1 MNTKRRNYFY
11 LNTQSKPDEKLKGGW
26 LFIFRLVWVV
36 VALISIILYI
46 YALPLYFNE
55 MSTLSNPSFGFTDG
69 WTVQSVR
76 NALAEIGMSSYDWA
90 MANISIFTIFACI
103 SLLMGCLVFWRKSD
117 DPMSLFT
124 SLWLILFG
132 LFFNRIPN
140 SLESKIQEPWLTLV
154 AILALIPIIAFF
166 LMGYLFPNGRFVP
179 SWTRWLVP
187 VFVGVN
193 IFTSFFSGS
202 MFDLNS
208 FPIFIQ
214 LPIYLALFS
223 TFIYAPIFRY
233 RQVSTEFERQ
243 QIKWVV
249 RGLVI
254 ALVIFF
260 ISGMGGRLLP
270 SLNQHN
276 SVALVYD
283 LVATWL
289 VGLAFCLIPLSFGF
303 AVLRSNLWDIEPLVN
318 RTLIYIGLT
327 ISVVLIYTV
336 VVWYF
341 SIYFQ
346 IVHNSWASLLAAGII
361 AVIIQPLR
369 QQLQRLVNRL
379 MYGERDDPYNV
390 VARLGHRLEENLAPD
405 KVFPTI
411 VKTISEELKIPLVS
425 LWLVENEMLRLG
437 AISGG
442 KVKKTTIADTWA
454 IQTLNRMIE
463 YQEGIAFDQGSP
475 FGKYLEKSGI
485 SLVLPV
491 VYRGECVGILC
502 LAPRSLGETFSPADL
517 GLLRDLAGGAG
528 AAVQAAQLAFT
539 LQVRLAELRQS
550 HERLL
555 TAQEEERQRIQRDLH
570 DGLGPVLASM
580 RLRLEACLEQAN
592 ECAPDLVGELTVVH
606 DLIGTAASDIRHLV
620 YDLRPPV
627 LDQFGLAGALRQRA
641 ERFIRE
647 TGIELDRS
655 FEIGREYTAV
665 EEIAIFRIVHEGLL
679 NIQKHSKA
687 SHGTLK
693 LFEENNTVML
703 TLEDNGIG
711 FDTSDNGIENGA
723 GIRSMRE
730 RAELIGGSFRLNSQI
745 GQGTKIEVRVSSEER

>member
-11 LNTQSKPDEKLKGGW
+11 LNVESNPDKKHQGSW
-26 LFIFRLVWVV
+26 LFIYRLIWVV
-36 VALISIILYI
+36 VVLISVILYI

-69 WTVQSVR
+69 WTVQAVR
-76 NALAEIGMSSYDWA
+76 NALAEIGTSSYDWA
-90 MANISIFTIFACI
+90 VVNIIMFTIFASI
-103 SLLMGCLVFWRKSD
+103 SLLVGCLVFWRKSD

-132 LFFNRIPN
+132 LFFNRIPT
-140 SLESKIQEPWLTLV
+140 SLESKLQEPWLTLA
-154 AILALIPIIAFF
+154 AIFALMPVIVFF

-187 VFVGVN
+187 VFVAVN
-193 IFTSFFSGS
+193 IFATFFPGS
-202 MFDLNS
+202 VFDLNN
-208 FPIFIQ
+208 FPVFIQ
-214 LPIYLALFS
+214 LPIYLALFFS
-223 TFIYAPIFRY
+223 FIYAPIFRY

-254 ALVIFF
+254 ALVTFF
-260 ISGMGGRLLP
+260 ISGMAGKIFP
-270 SLNQHN
+270 SLNQQN
-276 SVALVYD
+276 SMALIYD
-283 LVATWL
+283 MVATGL
-289 VGLAFCLIPLSFGF
+289 VMIAMCMIPLSFGY

-318 RTLIYIGLT
+318 RTLVYIGLT
-327 ISVVLIYTV
+327 ISVVLIYTA

-341 SIYFQ
+341 SAYFQ
-346 IVHNSWASLLAAGII
+346 IWQNSWSSLIAAGII
-361 AVIIQPLR
+361 AVVIQPLR
-369 QQLQRLVNRL
+369 EQLQRLVNRL

-405 KVFPTI
+405 KVLPTI
-411 VKTISEELKIPLVS
+411 VKTISEELKIPLAS
-425 LWLVENEMLRLG
+425 LWLVENEILRLG
-437 AISGG
+437 AVHGG
-442 KVKKTTIADTWA
+442 IFEKTSIADVGA

-463 YQEGIAFDQGSP
+463 SQEGIAFDLDSP
-475 FGKYLEKSGI
+475 FGDYLEKSGI

-491 VYRGECVGILC
+491 IYRGECVGILC
-502 LAPRSLGETFSPADL
+502 LAARSQGEAFAPADL
-517 GLLRDLAGGAG
+517 SLLRDLAGGAG
-528 AAVQAAQLAFT
+528 AAVQAAQLALT
-539 LQVRLAELRQS
+539 LQERLAELRQS

-580 RLRLEACLEQAN
+580 RLRLEACLEQAY

-627 LDQFGLAGALRQRA
+627 LDQLGLAGALRQRA
-641 ERFIRE
+641 ERFGRE
-647 TGIELDRS
+647 TGIDLDWS
-655 FEIGREYTAV
+655 FENDRVYTAV

-687 SHGTLK
+687 SEVK
-693 LFEENNTVML
+693 LRLSEEGNTVLL
-703 TLEDNGIG
+703 TLMDNGMG
-711 FDTSDNGIENGA
+711 FDTSVNGTEKGA

-730 RAELIGGSFRLNSQI
+730 RADLISGSFRIESQI
-745 GQGTKIEVRVSSEER
+745 GKGTQIEVRIPSKK

>member
-11 LNTQSKPDEKLKGGW
+11 LNVESNPGERYKGGG
-26 LFIFRLVWVV
+26 LFIYRLVWVV
-36 VALISIILYI
+36 VVLTSVILFI

-55 MSTLSNPSFGFTDG
+55 MSTLANPSFGFTDG
-69 WTVQSVR
+69 WTVQAVR

-90 MANISIFTIFACI
+90 VVNTSMFLIFASI
-103 SLLMGCLVFWRKSD
+103 SLLFGCLVFWRKSD

-132 LFFNRIPN
+132 LFFNRIT
-140 SLESKIQEPWLTLV
+140 STLESKILEPWLTLA
-154 AILALIPIIAFF
+154 AIFALMPVIAFF

-193 IFTSFFSGS
+193 IFATFFPGS

-208 FPIFIQ
+208 FPIYIQ
-214 LPIYLALFS
+214 FPIYLALFFS
-223 TFIYAPIFRY
+223 FIYAPIFRY
-233 RQVSTEFERQ
+233 RRVSTEFERQ

-249 RGLVI
+249 RGFVI
-254 ALVIFF
+254 ALVTFF
-260 ISGMGGRLLP
+260 ISGMAGKFIP

-276 SVALVYD
+276 SVALIYD
-283 LVATWL
+283 LVATGL
-289 VGLAFCLIPLSFGF
+289 VTIAMCMIPLSFGF

-318 RTLIYIGLT
+318 RTLVYVGLS
-327 ISVVLIYTV
+327 ISVVLIYAV

-346 IVHNSWASLLAAGII
+346 IWQNPWSSLFAVGII
-361 AVIIQPLR
+361 TVVLQPLR
-369 QQLQRLVNRL
+369 EQLQRLVNRL

-405 KVFPTI
+405 KVLPTI
-411 VKTISEELKIPLVS
+411 VKTISEELKIPLAS
-425 LWLVENEMLRLG
+425 LWLVENENFRLG
-437 AISGG
+437 AVHGG
-442 KVKKTTIADTWA
+442 TVEQLTIADVGA
-454 IQTLNRMIE
+454 VQTLNRIIE
-463 YQEGIAFDQGSP
+463 SQEGIAFDLGSP
-475 FGKYLEKSGI
+475 FGEYLEKSGI

-491 VYRGECVGILC
+491 MYRGECVGILC
-502 LAPRSLGETFSPADL
+502 LAARSQGEAFAPADL
-517 GLLRDLAGGAG
+517 SLLRDLAGGAG
-528 AAVQAAQLAFT
+528 PAVQAAQLALT
-539 LQVRLAELRQS
+539 LQERLAELRQS

-580 RLRLEACLEQAN
+580 RLRLEACLEQAY
-592 ECAPDLVGELTVVH
+592 ECAPDLVEELTIVH

-627 LDQFGLAGALRQRA
+627 LDQLGLAGALRQRA
-641 ERFIRE
+641 ERFSRE
-647 TGIELDRS
+647 TGIEVDWS
-655 FEIGREYTAV
+655 FENDRVFKTV

-687 SHGTLK
+687 SQVILR
-693 LFEENNTVML
+693 LFQEGNTVLL
-703 TLEDNGIG
+703 TLEDNGTG
-711 FDTSDNGIENGA
+711 FDSSVNGIENGA

-730 RAELIGGSFRLNSQI
+730 RADLIGGSFLIESQI
-745 GQGTKIEVRVSSEER
+745 DKGTLIMVRIPSDN